1 MRYAGAIVA
10 LDAGHPAD
18 VSALLAGAPAW
29 PPESAFHEYHQELL
43 ARAVP

>member
-10 LDAGHPAD
+10 LDTGHPSA
-18 VSALLAGAPAW
+18 VPALLAGAPAW
-29 PPESAFHEYHQELL
+29 PTESAFHEYHQELL